1 VQSFPR
7 LMRLVAKIPLC
18 ATLAAVLMRSPAAAG
33 NVCRECRPTDTGA
46 LLRAAAKIYGLDP
59 ALLSA
64 IAITES
70 GGYPDAVSPKGAEG
84 LMQLMPATAERF
96 GVVDPFDPVENVLGA
111 ARFLNQLERWRAGA
125 PGLVH
130 LPELIAAYNAGP
142 GSVERY
148 GGVPPYPETRRYVRR
163 VLWRYFLG
171 RSPPRAIEGRPAAS
185 GRIAAR
191 DSGDLELLD
200 QLASI
205 RRRRSMAL
213 GCKRRDGRL
222 RVQKS
227 VGAQSKAA
235 PGGDARRHYGKT
247 SR

>member
-1 VQSFPR
+1 
-7 LMRLVAKIPLC
+7 MRLGAKIL
-18 ATLAAVLMRSPAAAG
+18 LGAALPAALICSPAAAG
-33 NVCRECRPTDTGA
+33 NVCRECRPMDTGA
-46 LLRAAAKIYGLDP
+46 LLGAAAKIYGLDP

-70 GGYPDAVSPKGAEG
+70 GGNPDAVSPKGAEG

-96 GVVDPFDPVENVLGA
+96 GVIDPFDPVENVLGA
-111 ARFLNQLERWRAGA
+111 ARFLKQLERWRAGT

-142 GSVERY
+142 GSVEKY

-171 RSPPRAIEGRPAAS
+171 GSPARAIEARRAAS

-191 DSGDLELLD
+191 DSGDLELLE

-205 RRRRSMAL
+205 RRRRAMAL
-213 GCKRRDGRL
+213 GRNPNRASGP
-222 RVQKS
+222 
-227 VGAQSKAA
+227 
-235 PGGDARRHYGKT
+235 PGQ
-247 SR
+247 